1 MAIKSPGLLK
11 ASLWLQAA
19 VLLVLTL
26 LLADAGAWIGAIL
39 TAVGG
44 CFSLIGIGAAHK
56 RSMGYLYCYTTLMG
70 AWSLL
75 AITHVLIVCGL
86 VTLPESLMDEVLV
99 VGKRIL
105 EDSADPMTIVIP
117 SLYGVQCFA
126 WCGSLACIAIT
137 RAAASDPTLGFEIQS
152 PTTTHRLDMV
162 QQQRVGRRQ
171 SIFGFR
177 KPSTISPLGSYEHGN
192 KLSQKDFATHNLYR
206 DGTEE
211 ELDGQRIIIPNNR
224 RISQVVVTFRSDL
237 DSIQMDTTRM
247 NTEIHAPEAAV
258 IPPQKSAIY
267 ITNHNYSLKDS
278 TYTSI
283 PFTLPGESL
292 SDMIFSAVQN
302 EQPII
307 KVSPPKAQE
316 VKIPLP
322 EQGPSVQR
330 RYQEQERE
338 QEPRLSESSNHT
350 VSTVAST
357 TATKKSAADLTTIS
371 STTTLDEGLDTHGSF
386 DVEREPH
393 PQVSSMLSKDQVQQ
407 LEKIQQQRQYQQQH
421 HQSTWQLLME
431 QDRKQCMEKQQVA
444 QHATFPI
451 VPTRRSSFNHQY
463 HEKEKELDFSS
474 PAIQS
479 NSSDPSDPS
488 FSTTDRHISIATTIT
503 SVILPK
509 DQPPSSPVVS
519 PVSASRSKSG
529 VLKYWK
535 KNRSSDSSVSSEESS
550 ISQGYFANAF
560 SNKKSKAKPAMI
572 VPSIVLHPDE
582 EDGEP
587 PRVLSQKDIEY
598 LSTAPPVPL
607 RPLIQPWDEPE
618 ESHDGY
624 GDGYDYDYDYDS
636 YHQEEEV
643 EEEESEE
650 SQEGDEGRHQLVEG
664 EYDDP
669 YALDVPINL
678 EIDLQG
684 LEHGEVKGYGY
695 I

>member
-11 ASLWLQAA
+11 ASLWLQAV
-19 VLLVLTL
+19 VLLVLTS

-39 TAVGG
+39 TAVGC

-86 VTLPESLMDEVLV
+86 VTLPESLIDEVLL
-99 VGKRIL
+99 VGNRIL
-105 EDSADPMTIVIP
+105 EDSVDPMKIVIP

-126 WCGSLACIAIT
+126 WCSSLACIAVT
-137 RAAASDPTLGFEIQS
+137 RAAASDPTLGFEIQD
-152 PTTTHRLDMV
+152 PKIPTHRLET
-162 QQQRVGRRQ
+162 QQRMNRRQ
-171 SIFGFR
+171 SMFGFR
-177 KPSTISPLGSYEHGN
+177 RPSAISPFGSYGDHGT
-192 KLSQKDFATHNLYR
+192 KLSDKVLSIQTQQDSEDLN
-206 DGTEE
+206 E
-211 ELDGQRIIIPNNR
+211 QRIIITNNR

-237 DSIQMDTTRM
+237 DGIQMDTTRM
-247 NTEIHAPEAAV
+247 STEIHAPEAAV
-258 IPPQKSAIY
+258 VSPQRSSAIY
-267 ITNHNYSLKDS
+267 VTNHNYSLMDS

-292 SDMIFSAVQN
+292 SDMIFNAVPA
-302 EQPII
+302 EQPITR
-307 KVSPPKAQE
+307 VPPPMTQE
-316 VKIPLP
+316 RIPSQS
-322 EQGPSVQR
+322 EQRPSVQS
-330 RYQEQERE
+330 QEQDQE
-338 QEPRLSESSNHT
+338 QPRPSESSNRT

-357 TATKKSAADLTTIS
+357 TVTKKSTTESKAELATIS
-371 STTTLDEGLDTHGSF
+371 STTTLDEGLDAHGNF
-386 DVEREPH
+386 ELENEAH
-393 PQVSSMLSKDQVQQ
+393 PPVTSILSKDQVQQ
-407 LEKIQQQRQYQQQH
+407 LEKMQQQRQY

-431 QDRKQCMEKQQVA
+431 QDRKQNMEKQQ
-444 QHATFPI
+444 QHQQEVQHVTFPI

-463 HEKEKELDFSS
+463 HEKEMDFSL
-474 PAIQS
+474 PTTQS
-479 NSSDPSDPS
+479 NSSDPSECIS
-488 FSTTDRHISIATTIT
+488 GTDRHISIT
-503 SVILPK
+503 SVIFSK

-519 PVSASRSKSG
+519 PVSVSSRSKSG
-529 VLKYWK
+529 MLKYWK
-535 KNRSSDSSVSSEESS
+535 KNRTSDSSLSSEESS
-550 ISQGYFANAF
+550 VHGYFSNAF
-560 SNKKSKAKPAMI
+560 SKKSKPKQALM

-618 ESHDGY
+618 EGHDGY

-636 YHQEEEV
+636 YHQGED
-643 EEEESEE
+643 EEEEEE
-650 SQEGDEGRHQLVEG
+650 EEEEEFEEGDEGQLHHHHEMG
-664 EYDDP
+664 ESEYDDP

>member
-1 MAIKSPGLLK
+1 
-11 ASLWLQAA
+11 
-19 VLLVLTL
+19 
-26 LLADAGAWIGAIL
+26 
-39 TAVGG
+39 
-44 CFSLIGIGAAHK
+44 
-56 RSMGYLYCYTTLMG
+56 MG

-99 VGKRIL
+99 VGERIL
-105 EDSADPMTIVIP
+105 EDSADPMKIVIP
-117 SLYGVQCFA
+117 SLYGIQCFA
-126 WCGSLACIAIT
+126 WCGSLACIAVT

-152 PTTTHRLDMV
+152 PTMTHRLKMA
-162 QQQRVGRRQ
+162 QQQRVGRQQ

-177 KPSTISPLGSYEHGN
+177 KSSTISPIGKYEHGN
-192 KLSQKDFATHNLYR
+192 KLSQKDFATQNSFR
-206 DGTEE
+206 DGAE
-211 ELDGQRIIIPNNR
+211 ELDGQRIIIPNDR

-237 DSIQMDTTRM
+237 DSIQMEATRM
-247 NTEIHAPEAAV
+247 NTDIHAPEAAV
-258 IPPQKSAIY
+258 VAPQRSSAIY
-267 ITNHNYSLKDS
+267 ITNHNYNLKDS

-283 PFTLPGESL
+283 PFSLPGESL
-292 SDMIFSAVQN
+292 SDMIFSAVQT
-302 EQPII
+302 EMPITRGP
-307 KVSPPKAQE
+307 PPKAQE
-316 VKIPLP
+316 MIPQP
-322 EQGPSVQR
+322 EQGPPVQSR
-330 RYQEQERE
+330 SQE
-338 QEPRLSESSNHT
+338 QEPRPSESSNRT

-357 TATKKSAADLTTIS
+357 TATKKSATDLATLS
-371 STTTLDEGLDTHGSF
+371 STTTLDEGLDAHGSF
-386 DVEREPH
+386 DLEREPH
-393 PQVSSMLSKDQVQQ
+393 PQVSSILSKDQVQQ

-431 QDRKQCMEKQQVA
+431 QDRKQNMEKQQVV
-444 QHATFPI
+444 QHVTFPI
-451 VPTRRSSFNHQY
+451 VPTRRSSFNHQNY
-463 HEKEKELDFSS
+463 EKEMDFSS

-479 NSSDPSDPS
+479 NSSDPSEPYI
-488 FSTTDRHISIATTIT
+488 STTDRHISIATTT

-509 DQPPSSPVVS
+509 EQPPSSPVVS
-519 PVSASRSKSG
+519 PVSARSKSS

-535 KNRSSDSSVSSEESS
+535 MNRSSDSSISSEESS
-550 ISQGYFANAF
+550 ITQGYFTNAF
-560 SNKKSKAKPAMI
+560 SNKKSKTKPAMI

-582 EDGEP
+582 DDGEP

-636 YHQEEEV
+636 YHQEEEGE

-650 SQEGDEGRHQLVEG
+650 SEVSEESEEGDEGHRHHQLVEG

>member
-1 MAIKSPGLLK
+1 
-11 ASLWLQAA
+11 
-19 VLLVLTL
+19 
-26 LLADAGAWIGAIL
+26 
-39 TAVGG
+39 
-44 CFSLIGIGAAHK
+44 
-56 RSMGYLYCYTTLMG
+56 MG

-75 AITHVLIVCGL
+75 AIAHVLVVCGL
-86 VTLPESLMDEVLV
+86 ISLPGSLMNEVLV
-99 VGKRIL
+99 VGERIM
-105 EDSADPMTIVIP
+105 EDSAHPMKIVIP
-117 SLYGVQCFA
+117 SLYGIQCFA
-126 WCGSLACIAIT
+126 WCGSLACIAVT

-152 PTTTHRLDMV
+152 PTITHRLKMA
-162 QQQRVGRRQ
+162 QQQRVGRQQ

-177 KPSTISPLGSYEHGN
+177 RSSAISPTGSEHGN
-192 KLSQKDFATHNLYR
+192 KLVQKDFAIQNSFR
-206 DGTEE
+206 DGAK
-211 ELDGQRIIIPNNR
+211 ELDGQQIIIPNNR

-237 DSIQMDTTRM
+237 DSIQMDMARM
-247 NTEIHAPEAAV
+247 NTEIHPPEAAV
-258 IPPQKSAIY
+258 VSPQRSSAIY
-267 ITNHNYSLKDS
+267 VTNHNYSLKDS
-278 TYTSI
+278 IYTSI

-292 SDMIFSAVQN
+292 SDMIFRAVQA
-302 EQPII
+302 EEPITR
-307 KVSPPKAQE
+307 VPPPKAHE
-316 VKIPLP
+316 MIP
-322 EQGPSVQR
+322 QFQQDPSVQR
-330 RYQEQERE
+330 RSQEQEQE
-338 QEPRLSESSNHT
+338 QEPRPSESSNRT

-357 TATKKSAADLTTIS
+357 TATKKSATDLATLS
-371 STTTLDEGLDTHGSF
+371 STTTLDEGLDAHGSF
-386 DVEREPH
+386 DLEKEPH
-393 PQVSSMLSKDQVQQ
+393 PQVSSILSKDQVQQ
-407 LEKIQQQRQYQQQH
+407 LEKMKQQRQYQQQH

-431 QDRKQCMEKQQVA
+431 QDKKQNMEKQQVV
-444 QHATFPI
+444 QHVTFPV

-463 HEKEKELDFSS
+463 HEKEMDHSS

-479 NSSDPSDPS
+479 NSSDPSEPFIS
-488 FSTTDRHISIATTIT
+488 VTDQHISIATTT

-509 DQPPSSPVVS
+509 DQTSSSPVVS
-519 PVSASRSKSG
+519 PISTSRSKSG

-550 ISQGYFANAF
+550 ITQGYFANAF
-560 SNKKSKAKPAMI
+560 SNKKSKNKPVMI

-618 ESHDGY
+618 EGHDGY

-636 YHQEEEV
+636 YHQEGEEE

-650 SQEGDEGRHQLVEG
+650 SEEGGEGHHHQLVEG

>member
-19 VLLVLTL
+19 VLLVLTS

-75 AITHVLIVCGL
+75 AITHVLVVCGL

-126 WCGSLACIAIT
+126 W
-137 RAAASDPTLGFEIQS
+137 
-152 PTTTHRLDMV
+152 
-162 QQQRVGRRQ
+162 
-171 SIFGFR
+171 
-177 KPSTISPLGSYEHGN
+177 
-192 KLSQKDFATHNLYR
+192 
-206 DGTEE
+206 
-211 ELDGQRIIIPNNR
+211 
-224 RISQVVVTFRSDL
+224 ISQVVVTFRSDL

-258 IPPQKSAIY
+258 ISPQKSAIY

-307 KVSPPKAQE
+307 RVPPPKAQE
-316 VKIPLP
+316 VKISQP

-330 RYQEQERE
+330 RYQEQEQERE

-393 PQVSSMLSKDQVQQ
+393 PQVSSILSKDQVQQ

-431 QDRKQCMEKQQVA
+431 QDRKQNMEKQQVA
-444 QHATFPI
+444 QHVTFPI

-479 NSSDPSDPS
+479 NCSDPSDPS
-488 FSTTDRHISIATTIT
+488 FSTTDRHISIATTTT

-550 ISQGYFANAF
+550 ITQGYFANAF

-618 ESHDGY
+618 EGHDGY

-636 YHQEEEV
+636 YHQEEEEE

-650 SQEGDEGRHQLVEG
+650 SQEGDEGHHQLVEG

-684 LEHGEVKGYGY
+684 LEQGEVKGYGY